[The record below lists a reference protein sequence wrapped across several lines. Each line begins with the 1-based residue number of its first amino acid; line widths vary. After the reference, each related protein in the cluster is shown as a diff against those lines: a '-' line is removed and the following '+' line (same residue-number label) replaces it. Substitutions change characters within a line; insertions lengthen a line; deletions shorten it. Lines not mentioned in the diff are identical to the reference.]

1 MNSVGAITI
10 GGWQAWRAEG
20 RATLVLAWPL
30 ILTNLAQ
37 TAMTATDV
45 LLMGRLGP
53 ETLAAGALG
62 SNLYFATMIFG
73 LGLTTA
79 TAPMI
84 ARELGRKSHSVRD
97 VRRTVRQGLWAAV
110 VIAVPIWLVL
120 WHTEAILLAM
130 GQRPDLALHASH
142 YMRTLQWSIL
152 PFFFYLVLRSFVS
165 ALERPRWAMAIGLA
179 GVAVNAF
186 AAWCL
191 IFGNLGL
198 PRLELVGAG
207 IATTLADTFM
217 VAALAVV
224 LHADRRFRRYHLFG
238 RFWRADWPRFIELW
252 RLGMPIGATLV
263 FEVAVFNAS
272 TFLMGLIGEDS
283 IAAHSIALQIASLSF
298 MVPLGLSQAAT
309 VRVGRAFGAGDAEG
323 VGRAGWTALAMGT
336 AFMATAAL
344 VMILAPRTLIG
355 VFLDLDVPTN
365 APVVDLAVS
374 FLALAALFQLAD
386 GGQAVAAGMLRGLHD
401 TRVPMVYAGLGY
413 WGIGLVV
420 GVVLAFVV
428 KLEGIGIWI
437 GLAAGLT
444 TVAILLLTRWL
455 RRERLGLLAR
465 TA

>member
-1 MNSVGAITI
+1 MNGVGMITI
-10 GGWQAWRAEG
+10 GGWHAWRAEG
-20 RATLVLAWPL
+20 RATIVLAWPL

-130 GQRPDLALHASH
+130 GQRPDLALHAGH

-152 PFFFYLVLRSFVS
+152 PFFFYLVLRSFIS
-165 ALERPRWAMAIGLA
+165 ALERPQWAMAIGLA

-217 VAALAVV
+217 VAALAIV
-224 LHADRRFRRYHLFG
+224 LHVDRRFRRYHLFG

-323 VGRAGWTALAMGT
+323 IGRAGWTALAMGT
-336 AFMATAAL
+336 ASMATAAL
-344 VMILAPRTLIG
+344 GMIRAPRTRSR
-355 VFLDLDVPTN
+355 VFLDRDVPTN

-374 FLALAALFQLAD
+374 FLALAALFQLVD
-386 GGQAVAAGMLRGLHD
+386 GGQAVTAGMLRGLHD
-401 TRVPMVYAGLGY
+401 TRVPMIYAGLGY

-428 KLEGIGIWI
+428 KLQGVGIWI

-465 TA
+465 TV

>member
-1 MNSVGAITI
+1 MNGVGAITI

-20 RATLVLAWPL
+20 RATIVLAWPL

-130 GQRPDLALHASH
+130 GQRPDLALHAGH

-165 ALERPRWAMAIGLA
+165 ALERPPWAMAIGLA

-217 VAALAVV
+217 VAALAIV
-224 LHADRRFRRYHLFG
+224 LHVDRRFRRYHLFG

-323 VGRAGWTALAMGT
+323 IGRAGWTALAMGT

-344 VMILAPRTLIG
+344 VMILAPRTLIS

-374 FLALAALFQLAD
+374 FLALAALFQLVD
-386 GGQAVAAGMLRGLHD
+386 GGQAVTAGMLRGLHD
-401 TRVPMVYAGLGY
+401 TRVPMIYAGLGY

-428 KLEGIGIWI
+428 KLQGVGIWI

-465 TA
+465 TV

>member
-1 MNSVGAITI
+1 MNGVGAITI

-20 RATLVLAWPL
+20 RATIVLAWPL

-130 GQRPDLALHASH
+130 GQRPDLALHAGH

-165 ALERPRWAMAIGLA
+165 ALERPQWAMAIGLA

-217 VAALAVV
+217 VVALAIV
-224 LHADRRFRRYHLFG
+224 LFADRRFRRYHLFG
-238 RFWRADWPRFIELW
+238 RFWRADWPRFVELW

-323 VGRAGWTALAMGT
+323 VGCAGWTALAMGT

-355 VFLDLDVPTN
+355 VFLDLRVPTN

-386 GGQAVAAGMLRGLHD
+386 GAQAVTAGMLRGLHD

-428 KLEGIGIWI
+428 KLQGVGIWI

-465 TA
+465 TV